1 MKQILLLKIERFLM
15 KEEFKNARLYLY
27 LMVDVVVDVVAICV
41 LEQTLKISNE
51 RKNAIRRGG

>member
-27 LMVDVVVDVVAICV
+27 LMVDVVV
-41 LEQTLKISNE
+41 QSNMCIGTDT
-51 RKNAIRRGG
+51 KNK